1 MRLLTSRLIRNV
13 YSVSYLPIGPPV
25 WLQINSDQLK
35 GQPFRGGI
43 NLPEVFYL
51 GDASR
56 CSCGSRAPGIDPT
69 ISEVIIL
76 TSTTAICKSIETA
89 YCPLCRY
96 TKGRV
101 GPDLGEFGIFNW
113 NNRYAFSHE
122 LMNNYTAQFTTSIT
136 PFFAFHQTILNTYL
150 CEESPKPFVSLHVF
164 CSAWFAFIRL
174 QKLETNMQCSRC
186 GPNPQIVI
194 ADGVSIS
201 FPRHRVAGLRPPT
214 STDRSTAL
222 VRIRKRKTLQ
232 TSYQGSYKARLQFQ
246 KALEM
251 SVQDGIE
258 VLKTAMNNYKVSL
271 TH

>member
-13 YSVSYLPIGPPV
+13 HSVSYLPIGPPA
-25 WLQINSDQLK
+25 WLQINGDQLK
-35 GQPFRGGI
+35 GRPFRGGI

-51 GDASR
+51 DDASR

-69 ISEVIIL
+69 ISEVIIF

-89 YCPLCRY
+89 YCLLCRY

-150 CEESPKPFVSLHVF
+150 CEESPEPFVSLHVF

-232 TSYQGSYKARLQFQ
+232 TSYQGPYKARLQFQ

-271 TH
+271 TY